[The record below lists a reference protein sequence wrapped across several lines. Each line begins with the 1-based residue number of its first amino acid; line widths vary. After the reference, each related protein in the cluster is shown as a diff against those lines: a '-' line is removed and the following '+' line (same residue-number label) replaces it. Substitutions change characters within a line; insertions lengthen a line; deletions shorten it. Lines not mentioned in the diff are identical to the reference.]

1 MTHDSDHAEVTTAE
15 PGALAPL
22 LAELIASHRELRYRW
37 AASVVTSGARVLD
50 VGCGTGE
57 GTALLAAAGAS
68 VVAVDRA
75 ALVEAARANVDEAS
89 DVELLTGSLE
99 RLPADD
105 GEFDVVVCVDGFD
118 DGDDLDPKAAIDEL
132 LRVLARDGLL
142 VLAPIP
148 VRDADG
154 RRGELDVE
162 ELAELLANA
171 GFEVATYSQDT
182 WVYAAMH
189 GGSIPLMVDAP
200 GASSEPALVLASK
213 ATLPSPEA
221 LVGAVTAL
229 GVARLRELQATA
241 AAELAYAHE
250 LLARRDRE
258 ASEIATIEARLAA
271 AEQELASMLDLETA
285 YASTRAERDLARAE
299 RDDARVTIDLVR
311 LEAEEARAELDAMRG
326 STSWRVTAP
335 VRWLSA
341 KVRRVPYA

>member
-1 MTHDSDHAEVTTAE
+1 
-15 PGALAPL
+15 
-22 LAELIASHRELRYRW
+22 
-37 AASVVTSGARVLD
+37 
-50 VGCGTGE
+50 
-57 GTALLAAAGAS
+57 
-68 VVAVDRA
+68 
-75 ALVEAARANVDEAS
+75 
-89 DVELLTGSLE
+89 
-99 RLPADD
+99 
-105 GEFDVVVCVDGFD
+105 
-118 DGDDLDPKAAIDEL
+118 
-132 LRVLARDGLL
+132 
-142 VLAPIP
+142 
-148 VRDADG
+148 
-154 RRGELDVE
+154 
-162 ELAELLANA
+162 
-171 GFEVATYSQDT
+171 
-182 WVYAAMH
+182 
-189 GGSIPLMVDAP
+189 
-200 GASSEPALVLASK
+200 
-213 ATLPSPEA
+213 